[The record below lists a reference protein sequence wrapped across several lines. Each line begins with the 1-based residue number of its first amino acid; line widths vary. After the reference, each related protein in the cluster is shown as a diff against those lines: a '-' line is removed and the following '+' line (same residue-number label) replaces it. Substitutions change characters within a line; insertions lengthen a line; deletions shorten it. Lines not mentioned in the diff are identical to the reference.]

1 MCVCVHVSKLNL
13 LYRLLISFS
22 LSSRKGDV
30 VLMNQSSGYLLRT
43 KPANED
49 EGGVS
54 VGVASLNTVSLVSEE
69 EYLQTIVT

>member
-1 MCVCVHVSKLNL
+1 
-13 LYRLLISFS
+13 
-22 LSSRKGDV
+22 
-30 VLMNQSSGYLLRT
+30 MNQSSGYLLRT

-69 EYLQTIVT
+69 EYLQTIVTWLREILLHYPHVNQSYY